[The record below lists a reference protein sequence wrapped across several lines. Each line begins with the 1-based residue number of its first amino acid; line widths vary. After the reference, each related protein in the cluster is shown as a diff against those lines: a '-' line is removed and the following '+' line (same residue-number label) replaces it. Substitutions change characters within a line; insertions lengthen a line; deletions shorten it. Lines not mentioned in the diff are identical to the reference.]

1 MIKGTES
8 CTKRAKS
15 SDGIYLARQKQVY
28 KPYYLEIS
36 KMNKQPVKVNRQVQP
51 TFQEEVEVKRD
62 LIGYIIGTNG
72 SNIKEAKKLPGI
84 KDIRL
89 NEEKGTF
96 RISGN
101 TKQAVKLAKKY
112 IDVRQMYSYV
122 PEHLAGHI
130 IGKNGNGVK
139 KIIEDS
145 GVIKIIFNVQGTE
158 NIPQVE
164 GMVTVVCV
172 GTEEKILKALT
183 VMTDKISYPLEIHT
197 INKDESSPSREP
209 TPKPP
214 ACNSCKDS
222 GDQPGQK
229 GNRKLFRRLLER
241 ADYNPYSLLA
251 DSEKTR
257 DSGATKPN
265 RGNEEGTGPKSR
277 SGGQQVLR
285 NKNTKKKL

>member
-1 MIKGTES
+1 
-8 CTKRAKS
+8 
-15 SDGIYLARQKQVY
+15 
-28 KPYYLEIS
+28 
-36 KMNKQPVKVNRQVQP
+36 MNKQAVKVNHQVQP
-51 TFQEEVEVKRD
+51 TFQEEVEVNRD
-62 LIGYIIGTNG
+62 LIGYIIGANG

-89 NEEKGTF
+89 NEERGTF
-96 RISGN
+96 KISGN

-139 KIIEDS
+139 KIIEAS
-145 GVIKIIFNVQGTE
+145 GVIKIIFNAQETE

-164 GMVTVVCV
+164 GMVTVVGI

-183 VMTDKISYPLEIHT
+183 VMTDKISYPLEIHAL
-197 INKDESSPSREP
+197 NEDGSSPTQDPMS
-209 TPKPP
+209 KPP
-214 ACNSCKDS
+214 ARNSSKDS
-222 GDQPGQK
+222 RDKPSQK
-229 GNRKLFRRLLER
+229 GNRKLFRRLLEG

-257 DSGATKPN
+257 NSGITRPN
-265 RGNEEGTGPKSR
+265 RENEEATAPKSR
-277 SGGQQVLR
+277 SGGQQPLR
-285 NKNTKKKL
+285 NKNSQKKL